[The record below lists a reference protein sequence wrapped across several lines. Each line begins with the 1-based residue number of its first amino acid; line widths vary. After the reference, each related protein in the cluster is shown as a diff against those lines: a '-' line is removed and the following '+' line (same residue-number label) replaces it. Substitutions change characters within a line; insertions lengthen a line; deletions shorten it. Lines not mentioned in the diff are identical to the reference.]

1 MQRLFGVVTPPGADP
16 GCSGTII
23 EAPARAERDGIVAA
37 VTGRPYWRGRFEAP
51 ADATMA
57 KSIIDAYHRLG
68 TRLLET
74 LHGSF
79 ALAIVDSARG
89 SVLLALD
96 RMGIQRLAYAE
107 TPAGLVFSTSA
118 EAVARHLAPTPAL
131 DRQAILD
138 YLFFHMVPSPGTIF
152 SGVHKLPAATVAE
165 YTGGRLRLAQYWTP
179 AFVEDRPGD
188 YDALAQELRDS
199 LRAAV
204 RGASPGSECGAFLSG
219 GLDSS
224 TVVGV
229 LSEVLP
235 PPARTFSIGFGF
247 PDYDELSYAHI
258 ANQRFRCQ
266 GHEYDITANDIVA
279 SFAAIAEAYD
289 EPFGN
294 SSALPAY
301 YCARLARQHGVTH
314 LLAGDGGDELFAG
327 NSRYADQVVF
337 QRYERVPAAAR
348 ALLEA
353 SLRACPDVF
362 APALIRKARGYVA
375 KANTPLPDRLEAWNF
390 LHLVGLAEVLD
401 SDFLASVEPDGPIGH
416 MRHVYRAAPA
426 RSQLNRLLHYDWR
439 FTLADNDLRKVE
451 AMCDLAGVAVSYPML
466 HPDVVEMSTRVPP
479 GMKMPGT
486 ELRDFYKRA
495 MRGFLPEEII
505 HKKKHGFGLPF
516 GLWLQQS
523 NDLREI
529 VLGNLADLRRRHIVR
544 DRFLD
549 RLIDLHGAE
558 DARYYGVFVWVLA
571 MLEQW
576 LREHRVQP

>member
-1 MQRLFGVVTPPGADP
+1 MQRFFGLAASSGTGPRPAGVV
-16 GCSGTII
+16 I
-23 EAPARAERDGIVAA
+23 EAPATAELDGIVVA
-37 VTGRPYWRGRFEAP
+37 VTGRPYWEGRSEAL
-51 ADATMA
+51 ADWAIA
-57 KSIIDAYHRLG
+57 REILDAYRERG

-79 ALAIVDSARG
+79 ALAIVEPARG
-89 SVLLALD
+89 IALLALD
-96 RMGIQRLAYAE
+96 RMGVQRLAYAE

-118 EAVARHLAPTPAL
+118 EAVARHIAPTPAL

-138 YLFFHMVPSPGTIF
+138 YLYFHMVPSPDTIF
-152 SGVHKLPAATVAE
+152 AGVRKLPAATLAE
-165 YTGGRLRLAQYWTP
+165 YTGGRLRLSRYWAP
-179 AFVEDRPGD
+179 GFVEDRPGD
-188 YDALAQELRDS
+188 FDPLARELRES
-199 LRAAV
+199 LRTAV
-204 RGASPGSECGAFLSG
+204 RAAAPGPASGAFLSG

-224 TVVGV
+224 TVAGM
-229 LSEVLP
+229 LSEVA

-247 PDYDELSYAHI
+247 PDYDELSFARI
-258 ANQRFRCQ
+258 ANARFGCV
-266 GHEYDITANDIVA
+266 GHEYDVTADDIVA

-294 SSALPAY
+294 SSALPTY
-301 YCARLARQHGVTH
+301 YCARLARQHDVTH

-337 QRYERVPAAAR
+337 QHYERVPAAAR

-353 SLRACPDVF
+353 GLRASPEPLARGV
-362 APALIRKARGYVA
+362 IRKARGYVA

-390 LHLVGLAEVLD
+390 MHQIGMAEVLD
-401 SDFLASVEPDGPIGH
+401 PDFLAAIDANRPIRH
-416 MRHVYRAAPA
+416 MRDVYRSAPA
-426 RSQLNRLLHYDWR
+426 NSQLNRLLYYDWR

-466 HPDVVEMSTRVPP
+466 HPHVVEMSTRVPP
-479 GMKMPGT
+479 RMKMPGT
-486 ELRDFYKRA
+486 ALRDFYKRA
-495 MRGFLPEEII
+495 MQGFLPDEII

-523 NDLREI
+523 KGLRGI
-529 VLGNLADLRRRHIVR
+529 VLGNLADLRRRRIVR

-549 RLIDLHGAE
+549 RLLDLHGAE

-576 LREHRVQP
+576 MKAHEVTP

>member
-1 MQRLFGVVTPPGADP
+1 MQRFFGAVAPSLTGA
-16 GCSGTII
+16 GSGRATV
-23 EAPARAERDGIVAA
+23 EAPARAERDGIVVA
-37 VTGRPYWRGRFEAP
+37 VAGRPYWRGRSELPASEAI
-51 ADATMA
+51 AREILDV
-57 KSIIDAYHRLG
+57 YRERG
-68 TRLLET
+68 VRLLDR

-79 ALAIVDSARG
+79 ALAVVEPSRG
-89 SVLLALD
+89 SAVLALD
-96 RMGIQRLAYAE
+96 RMGVQRLAYAE

-118 EAVARHLAPTPAL
+118 EAVARHTATSPAL
-131 DRQAILD
+131 DRQAVLD
-138 YLFFHMVPSPGTIF
+138 YLFFHMVPSPRSIF
-152 SGVHKLPAATVAE
+152 AEVRKLPAATVAE
-165 YTGGRLRLAQYWTP
+165 YADGRLKLSRYWTP

-188 YDALAQELRDS
+188 YEPLAQELLES
-199 LRAAV
+199 LRTGV
-204 RGASPGSECGAFLSG
+204 RAASPGAASGAFLSG

-224 TVVGV
+224 TVAGV
-229 LSEVLP
+229 LSEVA

-247 PDYDELSYAHI
+247 PDYDELSYARI
-258 ANQRFRCQ
+258 ANARFGCV
-266 GHEYDITANDIVA
+266 GHEHDITAGDIVA

-301 YCARLARQHGVTH
+301 YCARLARQHGVAH

-337 QRYERVPAAAR
+337 QHYERVPAAAR

-353 SLRACPDVF
+353 GLRACPD
-362 APALIRKARGYVA
+362 ALARGVIRKARGYVT
-375 KANTPLPDRLEAWNF
+375 KANTPLPDRLEAWNL
-390 LHLVGLAEVLD
+390 LHQIGTAEILHP
-401 SDFLASVEPDGPIGH
+401 DFLAAVDVEGPVGH
-416 MRHVYRAAPA
+416 MRDVYRSAPSN
-426 RSQLNRLLHYDWR
+426 SQLNRLLYYDWR

-451 AMCDLAGVAVSYPML
+451 AMCELAGVAVSYPML

-486 ELRDFYKRA
+486 ALRDFYKRA
-495 MRGFLPEEII
+495 MTDFLPEEII

-523 NDLREI
+523 QELREI
-529 VLGNLADLRRRHIVR
+529 VLGNLADLRRRQIVR
-544 DRFLD
+544 DGFLD
-549 RLIDLHGAE
+549 RLLDLHGTE

-576 LREHRVQP
+576 LSAHGVRA